1 MQQQYASCYTS
12 ILRAPTW
19 ALVQKVNLTCKYSL
33 TIHFYAFWIAYM
45 YSSLY
50 VVGQNNYPTIST
62 AAKVN
67 THSLSL
73 GSNVDLIDIM
83 TWKQPIH
90 LLYKL
95 LQLTAS
101 ALKPDPAAIYLLI
114 RLMLTLSEAIAL
126 ISSVYYYTRWLHKES
141 NLTQFTNAVQKKKR
155 KRKLPTVGMVRTNTR
170 SHSGAE
176 GAEGLLEQLIKV
188 WIRINSA
195 ILTPFTMGLCK
206 ETGKIT
212 TFGVCT

>member
-1 MQQQYASCYTS
+1 
-12 ILRAPTW
+12 
-19 ALVQKVNLTCKYSL
+19 
-33 TIHFYAFWIAYM
+33 M

-50 VVGQNNYPTIST
+50 VVGQNNYTTIST

-95 LQLTAS
+95 LPVTAR
-101 ALKPDPAAIYLLI
+101 ALKTDPAAIYLPI

-126 ISSVYYYTRWLHKES
+126 ISSVYYCTRWLHKES
-141 NLTQFTNAVQKKKR
+141 NLTQFT
-155 KRKLPTVGMVRTNTR
+155 
-170 SHSGAE
+170 
-176 GAEGLLEQLIKV
+176 
-188 WIRINSA
+188 SA
-195 ILTPFTMGLCK
+195 A
-206 ETGKIT
+206 
-212 TFGVCT
+212 